1 MGDAARL
8 GDRDEQF
15 EVDQIEMH
23 AASRSSDDCSAFGLS
38 EDILRILQIAGGR
51 ATRQCRR
58 MLEPLAI
65 AIAAIFVLAGFVKG
79 VIGLGLPTI
88 AMGLLA
94 IVMPPAQAAA
104 MMIVPSLVTNLWQM
118 LSGGRLRAILVRL
131 WPMLAAVCVG
141 TWSGVGL
148 MSGRYANYGTAALGL
163 LLVLYAGLGLSR
175 RRFALPRA
183 YEAPVGAVAGFVTG
197 LITAATGVFVIPA
210 MPFMQA
216 IGLEKDEL
224 VQALGAAF
232 TVSTVALAGNLV
244 VTDAFN
250 MALAGPSL
258 AALAAALIGM
268 GIGQVLRLR
277 MHPETFRRWFF
288 IGLLLLGCY
297 LAGSA
302 VPKLLMPQ

>member
-1 MGDAARL
+1 MQD
-8 GDRDEQF
+8 
-15 EVDQIEMH
+15 
-23 AASRSSDDCSAFGLS
+23 S
-38 EDILRILQIAGGR
+38 
-51 ATRQCRR
+51 
-58 MLEPLAI
+58 AI
-65 AIAAIFVLAGFVKG
+65 AIAAIFVLAGFIKG

-94 IVMPPAQAAA
+94 VVMPPAQAAA
-104 MMIVPSLVTNLWQM
+104 MMIVPSFVTNVWQM
-118 LSGGRLRAILVRL
+118 LSGNHLRAVLARL
-131 WPMLAAVCVG
+131 WPMLLGVCIG

-148 MSGRYANYGTAALGL
+148 MRGTYADYGAIALGL
-163 LLVLYAGLGLSR
+163 LLVLYAALGLSR
-175 RRFALPRA
+175 VRFHLPRSR
-183 YEAPVGAVAGFVTG
+183 EAVVGAVAGFITG

-244 VTDAFN
+244 ANDAFTVS
-250 MALAGPSL
+250 LAGPAL
-258 AALAAALIGM
+258 GALAAALLGM
-268 GIGQVLRLR
+268 WIGQALRLR
-277 MHPETFRRWFF
+277 MHPEVFRRWFF

-302 VPKLLMPQ
+302 AAKLFLPH

>member
-1 MGDAARL
+1 
-8 GDRDEQF
+8 
-15 EVDQIEMH
+15 
-23 AASRSSDDCSAFGLS
+23 
-38 EDILRILQIAGGR
+38 
-51 ATRQCRR
+51 
-58 MLEPLAI
+58 MLETAAI

-104 MMIVPSLVTNLWQM
+104 MMIVPSLVTNVWQM
-118 LSGGRLRAILVRL
+118 LDGGHLRAVLARL
-131 WPMLAAVCVG
+131 WPMLLAVCIG
-141 TWSGVGL
+141 TWSGAGL
-148 MSGRYANYGTAALGL
+148 MRGAYANYGALALGL
-163 LLVLYAGLGLSR
+163 LLVLYAALGLSR
-175 RRFALPRA
+175 VRFSLSRA
-183 YEAPVGAVAGFVTG
+183 QEAPVGAVAGFVTG

-232 TVSTVALAGNLV
+232 TVSTVALAGNLIA
-244 VTDAFN
+244 TDAFN
-250 MALAGPSL
+250 VSLAGPAL
-258 AALAAALIGM
+258 AALGAALLGM
-268 GIGQVLRLR
+268 WIGQALRQR
-277 MHPETFRRWFF
+277 MHPNAFRRWFF

-302 VPKLLMPQ
+302 AAKIFLPQ

>member
-1 MGDAARL
+1 
-8 GDRDEQF
+8 
-15 EVDQIEMH
+15 
-23 AASRSSDDCSAFGLS
+23 
-38 EDILRILQIAGGR
+38 
-51 ATRQCRR
+51 
-58 MLEPLAI
+58 MLETAAI

-104 MMIVPSLVTNLWQM
+104 LMIVPSLVTNVWQM
-118 LSGGRLRAILVRL
+118 LDGGHLRPVLARL
-131 WPMLAAVCVG
+131 WPMLLAVCIG

-148 MSGRYANYGTAALGL
+148 MRGTYANYGALALGL
-163 LLVLYAGLGLSR
+163 LLVLYAALGLSR
-175 RRFALPRA
+175 VRFSLSRA
-183 YEAPVGAVAGFVTG
+183 QEAPVGAAAGFVTG

-232 TVSTVALAGNLV
+232 TVSTVALAGNLIA
-244 VTDAFN
+244 TDAFN
-250 MALAGPSL
+250 VSLAGPAL
-258 AALAAALIGM
+258 AALGAALLGM
-268 GIGQVLRLR
+268 WLGQALRQR
-277 MHPETFRRWFF
+277 MHPDVFRRWFF

-302 VPKLLMPQ
+302 AAKIFLPQ